1 MSPQGWGE
9 KVGHWSTSFVAF
21 FGDCL
26 LGDLSIYL
34 GSPRPA
40 PDLGPVWD
48 PTHLSNP
55 WGSHLTLIPSLSLSC
70 TYHSLKS
77 PYLLAPE
84 LILHLCCWQVNSM
97 RARIFF
103 LSPEPHRGGRC
114 SVPTYGMNGSRN

>member
-26 LGDLSIYL
+26 LGELSVFL
-34 GSPRPA
+34 SSPRPA

-55 WGSHLTLIPSLSLSC
+55 WGSHLTLIPSLSLPC

-77 PYLLAPE
+77 PDLLAPE
-84 LILHLCCWQVNSM
+84 RSLHLRCWRVNSV
-97 RARIFF
+97 RGKDFF
-103 LSPEPHRGGRC
+103 FCPQSLTEVVGAQ
-114 SVPTYGMNGSRN
+114 SVLMG